1 MEKETLNNNSDASK
15 DNFNWYSLRVI
26 SGKEKN
32 VEENI
37 DYETKTNSIENL
49 IEEVREKVFLKTGIN
64 IELEIKIIG
73 EK

>member
-1 MEKETLNNNSDASK
+1 MEKETLNNNSDVSK

-49 IEEVREKVFLKTGIN
+49 IEEIFSYPKAHICNVFIDN
-64 IELEIKIIG
+64 DF
-73 EK
+73 